1 MNLNEKTS
9 FTDLRKYQVE
19 LYRSTGMSRLLSE
32 RDISL
37 LKVLAPEFSGESCS
51 GSGMPYRS
59 LLPPVANHYA
69 QNASDFRRRI
79 ELLKKE
85 ELMYL
90 VDLVF
95 TGEESLHC
103 IPPDFFHELEE
114 RIREALGE
122 NIAKQLAGFYA
133 MSCE

>member
-1 MNLNEKTS
+1 
-9 FTDLRKYQVE
+9 
-19 LYRSTGMSRLLSE
+19 MSRLLSE

-51 GSGMPYRS
+51 GSGMPYHS

-79 ELLKKE
+79 ELLKKKNSCILLIWFLQE
-85 ELMYL
+85 RRAFI
-90 VDLVF
+90 VF
-95 TGEESLHC
+95 LH
-103 IPPDFFHELEE
+103 IFFHELEE

-122 NIAKQLAGFYA
+122 NTAKQLTRFYA